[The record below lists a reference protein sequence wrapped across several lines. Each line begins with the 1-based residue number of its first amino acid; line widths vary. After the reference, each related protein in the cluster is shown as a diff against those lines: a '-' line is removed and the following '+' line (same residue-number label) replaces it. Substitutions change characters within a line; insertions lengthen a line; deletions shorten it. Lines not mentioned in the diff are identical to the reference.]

1 MSEKMTPGMRAQV
14 LRLVAPYLVNDM
26 LFRAQA
32 EADRIEAEAFR
43 DEAARRE
50 AGETRPLSAATPEIR
65 ALGKWLADK
74 LQDDDWN
81 NCEPHLIKVG
91 AAIEALRARV
101 KALEGVLDKY
111 RAGIVTH
118 VQMTGPVFGGTNSRQ
133 LKIAFEADQALAAG
147 GTEADERAKGGR
159 NG

>member
-1 MSEKMTPGMRAQV
+1 MRRAAGEAKRTCGPEV
-14 LRLVAPYLVNDM
+14 YDAALKSLAEEHTAADLVARLRTMQHIDPCYPTPHPLCV
-26 LFRAQA
+26 
-32 EADRIEAEAFR
+32 
-43 DEAARRE
+43 EAA
-50 AGETRPLSAATPEIR
+50 
-65 ALGKWLADK
+65 
-74 LQDDDWN
+74 
-81 NCEPHLIKVG
+81 

-147 GTEADERAKGGR
+147 GTDA
-159 NG
+159 